1 MPVVTIRALPQRG
14 LDRTTAAKNIGAAIA
29 TAAGVQPTDIW
40 IVWSDVES
48 GAYVIAGAA
57 PTAEP
62 SDSHPPLV
70 EISATSGR
78 SAELTEA
85 ILQATARAVSG
96 ELRVPPEN
104 VRVLYAE
111 IPPRRLFSRGRFQ

>member
-48 GAYVIAGAA
+48 GAYRITTTDLSVHARGLNFVFNRSYNSLDDWYEPDGSSYFTSLDVTSTVIMK
-57 PTAEP
+57 
-62 SDSHPPLV
+62 PLV
-70 EISATSGR
+70 
-78 SAELTEA
+78 
-85 ILQATARAVSG
+85 
-96 ELRVPPEN
+96 P
-104 VRVLYAE
+104 LYSNWLS
-111 IPPRRLFSRGRFQ
+111 PRR